1 MRKTNS
7 GLIFDLAKLRILA
20 AIISSILVV
29 MLGFSTFNAYAGED
43 VNNRLVTGRLSLAA
57 LPTSATEI
65 YLNGD
70 TGDGRK
76 CCSNI

>member
-7 GLIFDLAKLRILA
+7 GLIFDLAKLRILT

-29 MLGFSTFNAYAGED
+29 TLGFSTFNAYAGEG

-57 LPTSATEI
+57 LPSSAT
-65 YLNGD
+65 
-70 TGDGRK
+70 
-76 CCSNI
+76 